1 MTTANEVEIMLT
13 GLKQD
18 GMARAFR
25 DVVSNRAHKDMTLN
39 EILARLC
46 ISQTH
51 INDQRALKRRTR
63 AAKLKFDAQPEDVKW
78 KANRGLDRQQFM
90 PLLNRDWIDRK
101 ENILLSGPTGT
112 GKTWL
117 ACAIANSLLRQGA
130 TVRYIRASR
139 ILEDMRFAHLDGS
152 IGKLRRS
159 FARPNLLIIDDFG
172 ITRYEQRSTEDLFE
186 VLEDRTDVSSTII
199 VGQLSPSEWHGY
211 LDSEHLADA
220 IMDRMVQRAHTINLN
235 GDSLRERIK
244 GPLME
249 A

>member
-1 MTTANEVEIMLT
+1 MTTADEVEIMLT

-25 DVVSNRAHKDMTLN
+25 DVVSNRGHKDMTLN

-63 AAKLKFDAQPEDVKW
+63 AAKLKFEAQPEDIKW
-78 KANRGLDRQQFM
+78 NANRGLDRQQFM

-101 ENILLSGPTGT
+101 ENILLSGPAGT

-172 ITRYEQRSTEDLFE
+172 ISPIEQRSKEDLFE

-199 VGQLSPSEWHGY
+199 AGQLSPSEWHHF

-220 IMDRMVQRAHTINLN
+220 IMDRMVQRAHTIDLN

-244 GPLME
+244 GPLMK